1 MPKAIVTA
9 VLTFGL
15 VSIPIKLYTSA
26 MENKVSFNML
36 TPTGGRV
43 KQQLVD
49 AASGQVVE
57 RDQVRKGYEVAKDQF
72 VSFTQEEIEA
82 LESGSEKEV
91 VIKEF
96 VEASSVSAV
105 SVSKSYYLG
114 PDKGGDRGYV
124 LLSET
129 MRAMGKVA
137 VATWS
142 NRGHDKLILIQPH
155 GKGLILHEMFYA
167 DEVRPFEEIEVAALT
182 ISDAERDLAAKLV
195 TSLTTGAYN
204 PAPYEDGFRKRVLEA
219 VERKANGLGPIESKA
234 VKSETQ
240 VVSLLDAL
248 RTSIAATLPKNP
260 PPPPPKEPKGKAKKP

>member
-9 VLTFGL
+9 VITFGL

-26 MENKVSFNML
+26 MENTVSFNML
-36 TPTGGRV
+36 TPSGGRV

-49 AASGQVVE
+49 ATSGQVVE
-57 RDQVRKGYEVAKDQF
+57 RDQVLKGYEVGKDQF

-96 VEASSVSAV
+96 VEAASVSAV
-105 SVSKSYYLG
+105 SVRKSYYLG

-142 NRGHDKLILIQPH
+142 NRGHDKLILIQAH

-167 DEVRPFEEIEVAALT
+167 DEVRPFEEIDVAVLT

-195 TSLTTGAYN
+195 ASLTTGTYN
-204 PAPYEDGFRKRVLEA
+204 PSPYQDGFRKRVLEA

-260 PPPPPKEPKGKAKKP
+260 PPVPPKAPGKSKKGS